1 MMPSVSLELNKSPT
15 IEERSPPMKI
25 NFTPETY
32 QALIARANREDKA
45 AAALVN
51 ELITAVLNKEEK
63 NDKTETSGSLR

>member
-1 MMPSVSLELNKSPT
+1 
-15 IEERSPPMKI
+15 MKI

-51 ELITAVLNKEEK
+51 ELITAILQQEENNESK
-63 NDKTETSGSLR
+63 NTGSNIR

>member
-1 MMPSVSLELNKSPT
+1 
-15 IEERSPPMKI
+15 MKI